1 MNYELKSIRAGSVF
15 FNALRIFLV
24 VGFLVA
30 VLSIFVLKSDPR
42 MDALAWWQKL
52 LMTVVYTV
60 VYDLVIS
67 AMLALIAG
75 LYNFWAANS
84 KGISIHLEQE

>member
-30 VLSIFVLKSDPR
+30 VLSIYVLRTDPR
-42 MDALAWWQKL
+42 LDALAWWQRFL
-52 LMTVVYTV
+52 LMIVYTV
-60 VYDLVIS
+60 VYDFVIS
-67 AMLALIAG
+67 VMLAIIAG
-75 LYNFWAANS
+75 LYNFWAGSA